1 MSFIAVFD
9 NSTLHLSFINRDQT
23 YVESDGEKLHVEYH
37 KNNNKACSSA
47 DMMDGL
53 AWKLYTEVE
62 SGYVADEVVTVSDVL
77 CVLQVCGE
85 VQCC

>member
-1 MSFIAVFD
+1 MSFIVFD
-9 NSTLHLSFINRDQT
+9 NSTLYLSFINREQT
-23 YVESDGEKLHVEYH
+23 YSEKLHVEYH
-37 KNNNKACSSA
+37 KNNNKACGSA

-62 SGYVADEVVTVSDVL
+62 SRYVADEVVTVSDVL

-85 VQCC
+85 VQCS